1 MHRDMLLDG
10 VQKGNNMSNREI
22 AMELLEQVPEEKLY
36 YIIGVIEGALIPDSS
51 EYDDEIDKAIEQSE
65 KEIAEG
71 AELIDIEEAFARLE
85 AKHFG

>member
-1 MHRDMLLDG
+1 
-10 VQKGNNMSNREI
+10 MSNREI

-51 EYDDEIDKAIEQSE
+51 EYGDEIDKAIEQSE

>member
-1 MHRDMLLDG
+1 MLLDG

-36 YIIGVIEGALIPDSS
+36 YIIGVIEGALIPDNS